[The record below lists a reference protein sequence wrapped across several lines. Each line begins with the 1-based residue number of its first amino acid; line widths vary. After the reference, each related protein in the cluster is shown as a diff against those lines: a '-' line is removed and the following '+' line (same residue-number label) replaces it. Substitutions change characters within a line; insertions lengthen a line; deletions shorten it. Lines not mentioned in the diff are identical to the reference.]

1 MINRVEKAIK
11 ELDYQYNLMAGSIRS
26 KKTRTI
32 GLIIPDIS
40 NLFFAALVTNIEDIF
55 FANNYNIMMCN
66 SYYDIRKESE
76 ILKMMLTKKVD
87 GIIIV
92 PESVDGQYIEK
103 IRRLGTPIV
112 VLERMIPGIEVD
124 TVLIDNRKVSYEAT
138 EYLIK
143 LGHVNIGYIDRKV
156 DKYHSLDRKKGYE
169 DALNHYGLSLDNNL
183 ITRGGFSCEDGFKAT
198 NLLLRNKNISAILTF
213 GDFAALGAIRA
224 IIDKGLKVPED
235 ISVVGYTDMPISAF
249 VVPKLTTIHYP
260 IKKIAKSAGELLLL
274 RIKEPDIKEIKNI
287 VLEPRLVIRESTSFV
302 KAN

>member
-1 MINRVEKAIK
+1 
-11 ELDYQYNLMAGSIRS
+11 MAGSIRS

-55 FANNYNIMMCN
+55 FANNYNILLCN
-66 SYYDIRKESE
+66 SYYDIHKESE
-76 ILKMMLTKKVD
+76 ILKMMLSKKVD
-87 GIIIV
+87 GIIII

-103 IRRLGTPIV
+103 IRRSGTPIV
-112 VLERMIPGIEVD
+112 VLERMIPGIAVD
-124 TVLIDNRKVSYEAT
+124 TVLINNRKVCYEAT

-169 DALNHYGLSLDNNL
+169 EALNNYGLSLKNNL
-183 ITRGGFSCEDGFKAT
+183 ITRGGFNCEDGFKAT
-198 NLLLRNKNISAILTF
+198 NLLLHNKNITAILTF

-235 ISVVGYTDMPISAF
+235 ISVIGYTDMPMSAF
-249 VVPKLTTIHYP
+249 VIPKLTTIHYP
-260 IKKIAKSAGELLLL
+260 IKKIAKAIGELLLL

-287 VLEPRLVIRESTSFV
+287 VLEPRLVTRESTSFV
-302 KAN
+302 KTNIDLK